1 MDDCGAAI
9 TDTDRTSVA
18 AADSAPTSS
27 RVVRTRHLPGEEGIW
42 VLIFGDMTVFAI
54 LFGVYLYYRG
64 AQPVV
69 FDSSQLRLNQTFGAV
84 NTLVLLT
91 SSMLVVTAV
100 RAVRA
105 NASVLARR
113 LVYGAMVCG
122 VIFVINKAIEY
133 GDKIAHGLVPATNQF
148 FMYFYVMTGLH
159 LLHVVI
165 GMALLLFI
173 TRLTR
178 RTALT
183 AREMGYLEGSA
194 CFWHMVDLLWIVIFP
209 LLYLVK

>member
-1 MDDCGAAI
+1 MDDVGTPQTHRAGAVLP
-9 TDTDRTSVA
+9 TP
-18 AADSAPTSS
+18 APPAL
-27 RVVRTRHLPGEEGIW
+27 RPARTRHLPGEEGIW

-64 AQPVV
+64 AQPSV
-69 FDSSQLRLNQTFGAV
+69 FAGSQLLLNRTFGAV

-91 SSMLVVTAV
+91 SSLLVVTAV
-100 RAVRA
+100 RAVRR
-105 NASVLARR
+105 NAYELARR
-113 LVYGAMVCG
+113 LIYGALACG
-122 VIFVINKAIEY
+122 GIFIVDKALEY
-133 GDKIAHGLVPATNQF
+133 GQKIAHGLVPASNQF

-159 LLHVVI
+159 LFHVVI
-165 GMALLLFI
+165 GMALLMFI
-173 TRLTR
+173 ARLTR

-183 AREMGYLEGSA
+183 ARDLGYLESAA

>member
-18 AADSAPTSS
+18 AADWAPTST
-27 RVVRTRHLPGEEGIW
+27 RVVQTRHLPGEEGIW

-54 LFGVYLYYRG
+54 LFGVSLYYRG

-105 NASVLARR
+105 NVSVFTCC
-113 LVYGAMVCG
+113 M
-122 VIFVINKAIEY
+122 
-133 GDKIAHGLVPATNQF
+133 
-148 FMYFYVMTGLH
+148 
-159 LLHVVI
+159 
-165 GMALLLFI
+165 
-173 TRLTR
+173 
-178 RTALT
+178 
-183 AREMGYLEGSA
+183 
-194 CFWHMVDLLWIVIFP
+194 W
-209 LLYLVK
+209 